1 MPEDPIAEMLRQA
14 AEYKRA
20 EQEARREASDMTHE
34 SFLHVRD
41 HAAEQ
46 YERLLGRVEERVER
60 LRASVLPVPFESE
73 REGNRLDVVCA
84 PIRLR
89 LRFPDDEYVVVA
101 AIEAGSPG
109 GVKIDQRVLGE
120 PRRFEPVTL
129 GPNIGWKELGK
140 PIQSRYTSHDLAD
153 ELLEGFARVVAD
165 VCIDV

>member
-60 LRASVLPVPFESE
+60 LRASVLPVAFEIE

-89 LRFPDDEYVVVA
+89 LRFRDRGGLSRRSEDRPEGPWGTA
-101 AIEAGSPG
+101 AIRTGHTRPEHRLERAWETDS
-109 GVKIDQRVLGE
+109 E
-120 PRRFEPVTL
+120 PLYLPRSRR
-129 GPNIGWKELGK
+129 
-140 PIQSRYTSHDLAD
+140 
-153 ELLEGFARVVAD
+153 
-165 VCIDV
+165 